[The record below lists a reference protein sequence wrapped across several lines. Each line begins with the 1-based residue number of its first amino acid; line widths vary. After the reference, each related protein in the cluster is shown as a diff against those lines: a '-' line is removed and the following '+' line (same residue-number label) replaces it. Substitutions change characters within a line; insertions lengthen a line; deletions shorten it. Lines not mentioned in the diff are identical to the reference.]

1 MIYTPN
7 VKQTLSADDTKDTE
21 VPEAAPT
28 QTLYNFASLKDF
40 NPADALAAAA
50 PSDSMYFF
58 NNGESTSLT
67 SSGSD
72 EIFLNRSPD
81 PVAKPEPIVT
91 PEMIE
96 EDILPTEL
104 PVAISEYVVS
114 KNIVSATNVTDQL
127 STKIAEIFNK
137 FQTIVSQLD
146 PILVESNFQQTSFVY
161 EDSSIS
167 TAKHVANLQHI
178 YNDLHT
184 LDQYIESIQY
194 RIAL

>member
-7 VKQTLSADDTKDTE
+7 AKQALPAEEPKDTE

-58 NNGESTSLT
+58 NNGESASLT

-81 PVAKPEPIVT
+81 PVAKPEPIAT

-96 EDILPTEL
+96 EEVLPTEL

>member
-7 VKQTLSADDTKDTE
+7 AKQALSAEEIKDTE
-21 VPEAAPT
+21 VPEAAPI

-67 SSGSD
+67 SSGTEAFS
-72 EIFLNRSPD
+72 NQPPD
-81 PVAKPEPIVT
+81 PVAKQEPIAT

-96 EDILPTEL
+96 EEILPTEL

-127 STKIAEIFNK
+127 STKISDIFNK

>member
-7 VKQTLSADDTKDTE
+7 AKPADPAAEIKDTE
-21 VPEAAPT
+21 VPEATPI

-72 EIFLNRSPD
+72 EIFLTRAPD
-81 PVAKPEPIVT
+81 PVAKPKPIVT
-91 PEMIE
+91 SEMIE

-127 STKIAEIFNK
+127 STKISEIFNK